1 MADDKVSIGS
11 VDILSLSDGIGERQ
25 ATELFPDVPAADLG
39 RYSDIVSSEGT
50 LRYKYGS
57 FVLYSQ
63 GETILV
69 DTGIGPNLPGSLL
82 DELNARGIE
91 RDEIT
96 VVVNTHL
103 HPDHVGWNVTWEE
116 EQPRQTFPRARYWL
130 PKADWQH
137 FSQPERLEQYAHIG
151 RAVMPLEQLGALEL
165 VEGERAITPEV
176 SLVPTPGHT
185 PGHMSL
191 AIVSQ
196 GQRGVILG
204 DVTHF
209 PFQAQE
215 TAWEIL
221 FDVDKVQARRTREAM
236 LERLERDGSLVGAGH
251 FADTF
256 GRFVRSGGRRY
267 WQAR

>member
-1 MADDKVSIGS
+1 MAPDKVSIGN
-11 VDILSLSDGIGERQ
+11 VDVLSLSDGVGERQ
-25 ATELFPDVPAADLG
+25 ATDLFPNVPPSNLEM
-39 RYSDIVSSEGT
+39 YSEFLSPAGN
-50 LRYKYGS
+50 LKYKYGS
-57 FVLYSQ
+57 FVLRSH

-69 DTGIGPNLPGSLL
+69 DTGMGPNLPGTLL
-82 DELNARGIE
+82 DELEAKEIGL
-91 RDEIT
+91 DEIT

-103 HPDHVGWNVTWEE
+103 HPDHVGWNVTWDD

-130 PKADWQH
+130 PKADWH
-137 FSQPERLEQYAHIG
+137 YFSQPELLEQYVHIG
-151 RAVMPLEQLGALEL
+151 RAVVPLKRIGDLEL

-176 SLVPTPGHT
+176 SVLPTPGHT

-191 AIVSQ
+191 TIVSE

-221 FDVDKVQARRTREAM
+221 FDVDKSQARQTREMM
-236 LERLERDGSLVGAGH
+236 LERLETDGSLVGAGH

-256 GRFVRSGGRRY
+256 GHFIRSGGRRY
-267 WQAR
+267 WRAI